1 MKEIKVPGHIAFIMD
16 GNGRWATQ
24 RKKPR
29 AYGHRMGLQNM
40 LDVCDHAFR
49 LGVRIITVFA
59 LSAENMKRPEE
70 ELNELYDIFRSFFE
84 KKKSR
89 IKSADVRIRAIG
101 DISVLPQDLQDSII
115 GMEQETAD
123 RKGALLNVCLNYG
136 GRQDILQAV
145 NEAVARGRFVDDTS
159 FHALLQTAGIP
170 DPDLIIRTG
179 REVRISNFLLYQAA
193 YAEFYFSEKMWPAFK
208 KRDLER
214 ALISY
219 AERER
224 RFGNIRSL

>member
-1 MKEIKVPGHIAFIMD
+1 MKEIEVPAHIGFIMD

-24 RKKPR
+24 RSKPR
-29 AYGHRMGLQNM
+29 SYGHKMGLQNM
-40 LDVCDHAFR
+40 LDVCEHAFR

-70 ELNELYDIFRSFFE
+70 ELNGLYDIFRSFFE
-84 KKKSR
+84 KKKGKIRSEN
-89 IKSADVRIRAIG
+89 IRIRAIG

-115 GMEQETAD
+115 ETEQGTAD
-123 RKGALLNVCLNYG
+123 KKGGLLNVCINYG

-145 NEAVARGRFVDDTS
+145 NEAVAKGRFVDDTS
-159 FHALLQTAGIP
+159 FHDLLLTAGIP

-193 YAEFYFSEKMWPAFK
+193 YAEFYFSEKMWPAFR

-219 AERER
+219 AERDR
-224 RFGNIRSL
+224 RYGNIRKF